1 MMLLNIRT
9 SLDWIIDLIR
19 KECYMRYLLLPWW
32 VWATALVINVG
43 LLFFNLG
50 GGNED
55 FIGLNILSLTACLL
69 GLLAFR
75 RGKS

>member
-1 MMLLNIRT
+1 MAFI
-9 SLDWIIDLIR
+9 
-19 KECYMRYLLLPWW
+19 
-32 VWATALVINVG
+32 INVG
-43 LLFFNLG
+43 LLFFNLE

-75 RGKS
+75 PKK

>member
-1 MMLLNIRT
+1 MVLLNT
-9 SLDWIIDLIR
+9 GTLLEWITDLIR
-19 KECYMRYLLLPWW
+19 KKYCMKYLLLPWW

-43 LLFFNLG
+43 LLFFNLE

-55 FIGLNILSLTACLL
+55 FIGLNVLSLTACLL

-75 RGKS
+75 PSKS